1 MAGPGNNLA
10 DKLAD
15 LNGFNEE
22 DTRRTILGA
31 LRLLLLLCAVGV
43 PIAWWRAGW
52 QSGVLLLVG
61 AAISGSGVWELYRV
75 MAAMMERMD
84 QGATPKPVGRVMLG
98 FFLRLSL
105 SVAAL
110 YASLRYLHGSVFALA
125 AGLALG
131 VVSLTVEALRL
142 LKAWTV

>member
-1 MAGPGNNLA
+1 MAGPGENLT
-10 DKLAD
+10 DKLAG
-15 LNGFNEE
+15 LGGFS
-22 DTRRTILGA
+22 DQDARRTILQA
-31 LRLLLLLCAVGV
+31 IRLLIYLCSIGIV
-43 PIAWWRAGW
+43 IAWWRAGW
-52 QSGVLLLVG
+52 QSAVLLLVG
-61 AAISGSGVWELYRV
+61 AAISGSGVWELYRI

-84 QGATPKPVGRVMLG
+84 QGAVPKPLGRVLIG
-98 FFLRLSL
+98 FFLRLAL

-110 YASLRYLHGSVFALA
+110 YVSLRHLHGSVFALA